1 MIDLETYQDK
11 YGLKCGSKLNN
22 DDRRAISQFSNVR
35 KEYHDKDLV
44 LYIIRRVEVFIEGN
58 NSEYTY
64 ILANELNLKDGLN
77 ELKRVLALIV
87 FGQEG
92 GQVIKLIA
100 NFEDGYDM
108 FTAEVNEETFDQL
121 IQNVNYLCKFWL
133 LLGNTSHAL
142 LPKL

>member
-1 MIDLETYQDK
+1 MGKTLSVDSS
-11 YGLKCGSKLNN
+11 YGQIQLV
-22 DDRRAISQFSNVR
+22 NVR

-92 GQVIKLIA
+92 G
-100 NFEDGYDM
+100 
-108 FTAEVNEETFDQL
+108 
-121 IQNVNYLCKFWL
+121 
-133 LLGNTSHAL
+133 
-142 LPKL
+142 